1 MTTPLPVTV
10 AEAFDVLADTEA
22 QLRAVEVA
30 QVIAIARVVE
40 LYRVDQAA
48 VFEAFEECLSAHVDG
63 SSGVGEFLALEV
75 GAILGI
81 SPRAAI
87 CRIADVVTVRDR
99 FPSSWDAFLAGEVR
113 WWQLTE
119 AIHHPGVSGL
129 GAEGSR
135 WLDHQLSIALR
146 TSSWQQ
152 VRRHL
157 PRWVVQADPA
167 AAAEREAVARE
178 DRHVWVSGIQDG
190 HCALSG
196 RLAARDAVDLDHALT
211 SVAGTIPEEAGTLR
225 QRRAA
230 ALGVL
235 ARQAAGQDTLPAAT
249 VIVHIDADDP
259 VLTGEGEA
267 CGVAEIEHWGA
278 VLSNRLP
285 EFLKDTRVTVRPV
298 IDPWR
303 LPPQDGHDPSVAL
316 WTAVTALMPTDM
328 FPYAASTS
336 RRCDIDHTIPH
347 DDHTPGLTRWGNL
360 APLSRRTHLGKTVG
374 GWWMK
379 RQRPSRAREGNWP
392 MIRLVS
398 RERVTTR
405 FSRSMT

>member
-1 MTTPLPVTV
+1 M
-10 AEAFDVLADTEA
+10 
-22 QLRAVEVA
+22 
-30 QVIAIARVVE
+30 
-40 LYRVDQAA
+40 
-48 VFEAFEECLSAHVDG
+48 
-63 SSGVGEFLALEV
+63 
-75 GAILGI
+75 
-81 SPRAAI
+81 
-87 CRIADVVTVRDR
+87 
-99 FPSSWDAFLAGEVR
+99 
-113 WWQLTE
+113 
-119 AIHHPGVSGL
+119 
-129 GAEGSR
+129 
-135 WLDHQLSIALR
+135 
-146 TSSWQQ
+146 
-152 VRRHL
+152 
-157 PRWVVQADPA
+157 QADPA

-360 APLSRRTHLGKTVG
+360 APLSRRTHLGKTFG